1 MTLKDIAKEA
11 GVSISTVSRIING
24 NSSNAAS
31 KEMQDKIWS
40 IARAGGYVPNTS
52 AQALKQKNRE
62 NVPHHSIACVYAR
75 AQDAQND
82 AFFSTLTRSIEQE
95 ALKEGYI
102 VKYSFSTFDI
112 HNPATQNQIINNE
125 VDGAAILGRCNKET
139 LKFMKKHFHKI
150 IYVGLNPLDIEYDQ
164 VICDGNAVASDAVS
178 HLIAQGHT
186 QIGYIG
192 ETKNEIRYEAYCNT
206 LKKNHINFNKNIVT
220 NVSGSSEAGYQGAKR
235 ILERSSDVTAF
246 FCMNDITAIGAIR
259 AIHECGYRIPDDISV
274 ISMDDI
280 EIAQYVSPMLTTMH
294 IPIEEMGKMTA
305 KILIDRIRNGH
316 TLPLKMSLPYY
327 MAKRGITYVL
337 AHAFGIIPVVTD
349 NPDYI
354 RMFKVKKEKELA
366 EAERKRAEREIEVI
380 YEKYAP
386 YLKYDVKRRIKNRQ
400 FKKRKRL
407 ERKNRPPR
415 PYIPPQRTAEEQK
428 AIDTEM
434 KRLYKEY
441 HVSAVGR
448 MARHLKEKYRKQ

>member
-1 MTLKDIAKEA
+1 
-11 GVSISTVSRIING
+11 
-24 NSSNAAS
+24 
-31 KEMQDKIWS
+31 
-40 IARAGGYVPNTS
+40 
-52 AQALKQKNRE
+52 
-62 NVPHHSIACVYAR
+62 
-75 AQDAQND
+75 
-82 AFFSTLTRSIEQE
+82 
-95 ALKEGYI
+95 
-102 VKYSFSTFDI
+102 
-112 HNPATQNQIINNE
+112 
-125 VDGAAILGRCNKET
+125 
-139 LKFMKKHFHKI
+139 MKKYFHKI
-150 IYVGLNPLDIEYDQ
+150 IYVGLNPLDAEYDQ

-327 MAKRGITYVL
+327 MAKRESC
-337 AHAFGIIPVVTD
+337 
-349 NPDYI
+349 
-354 RMFKVKKEKELA
+354 R
-366 EAERKRAEREIEVI
+366 
-380 YEKYAP
+380 
-386 YLKYDVKRRIKNRQ
+386 
-400 FKKRKRL
+400 
-407 ERKNRPPR
+407 
-415 PYIPPQRTAEEQK
+415 
-428 AIDTEM
+428 
-434 KRLYKEY
+434 
-441 HVSAVGR
+441 
-448 MARHLKEKYRKQ
+448 